1 VLLAQRFLGQHAQH
15 HRRPI
20 TSFSDP
26 ALSALR
32 RYSWPGNVRELNHV
46 IERAVLMAR
55 GSAIEAADLRLTA
68 APVTLTDRRPM
79 TLDEV
84 ELDAIRGALARHDGN
99 VVAAADELG
108 MSRSALYRRM
118 EKFGL

>member
-1 VLLAQRFLGQHAQH
+1 FLIAHALH
-15 HRRPI
+15 HRRGVS
-20 TSFSDP
+20 SFSEP

-32 RYSWPGNVRELNHV
+32 RYAWPGNVRELNHV
-46 IERAVLMAR
+46 VERAVLMSRA
-55 GSAIEAADLRLTA
+55 SAIEPADLRLAAA
-68 APVTLTDRRPM
+68 APGTAGERRPM

-84 ELDAIRGALARHDGN
+84 ELDAIRAALSRHNGN
-99 VVAAADELG
+99 VVSAADELG

>member
-1 VLLAQRFLGQHAQH
+1 M
-15 HRRPI
+15 
-20 TSFSDP
+20 
-26 ALSALR
+26 
-32 RYSWPGNVRELNHV
+32 RELNHV
-46 IERAVLMAR
+46 VERAVLMAR
-55 GSAIEAADLRLTA
+55 GAAIEPADLRL
-68 APVTLTDRRPM
+68 DGRRRRRPAIAEPM

-84 ELDAIRGALARHDGN
+84 ELDAIRAALARHDGN

>member
-1 VLLAQRFLGQHAQH
+1 
-15 HRRPI
+15 
-20 TSFSDP
+20 
-26 ALSALR
+26 
-32 RYSWPGNVRELNHV
+32 VRELDHV

-55 GSAIEAADLRLTA
+55 GTAIEPADLRLMLA
-68 APVTLTDRRPM
+68 SASPADRRPM

-84 ELDAIRGALARHDGN
+84 ELDAIRAALGRHDGN
-99 VVAAADELG
+99 VVAAAEELG

>member
-1 VLLAQRFLGQHAQH
+1 MNQHAQH
-15 HRRPI
+15 HRRPV
-20 TSFSDP
+20 TSFSEA
-26 ALSALR
+26 ALSSLR
-32 RYSWPGNVRELNHV
+32 RYGWPGNVRELNHV

-55 GSAIEAADLRLTA
+55 GTAIEPADLRLMPATGS
-68 APVTLTDRRPM
+68 PGDRRAM

-84 ELDAIRGALARHDGN
+84 ELDAIRAALARHEGN
-99 VVAAADELG
+99 VIAAADELG

>member
-1 VLLAQRFLGQHAQH
+1 M
-15 HRRPI
+15 
-20 TSFSDP
+20 
-26 ALSALR
+26 
-32 RYSWPGNVRELNHV
+32 RELNHV

-55 GSAIEAADLRLTA
+55 GASIEPADLRLDRRRRRPA
-68 APVTLTDRRPM
+68 DRRPM
-79 TLDEV
+79 TLEAI
-84 ELDAIRGALARHDGN
+84 EQDAIRAALARHDGN